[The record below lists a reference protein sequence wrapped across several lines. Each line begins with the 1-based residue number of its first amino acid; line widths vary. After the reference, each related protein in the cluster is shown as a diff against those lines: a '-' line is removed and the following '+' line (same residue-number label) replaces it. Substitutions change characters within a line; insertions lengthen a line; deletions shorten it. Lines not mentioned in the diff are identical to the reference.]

1 MKQKELKLQSPTEFL
16 RTVEGMVKYLDKECE
31 QPKSGKSVFCIAYD
45 AASEKPAVIA
55 SSGDITLLAK
65 SLAAAT
71 VINEAAFSLV
81 QQTIDLLQKAAEKAE
96 QQNTDD
102 TCAS

>member
-16 RTVEGMVKYLDKECE
+16 RTVEGMVKYLDQECE
-31 QPKSGKSVFCIAYD
+31 QPQSGKSVFCIAYD
-45 AASEKPAVIA
+45 AASEKPAVLA

-65 SLAAAT
+65 SFAAAAA
-71 VINEAAFSLV
+71 INEAAFSFLR
-81 QQTIDLLQKAAEKAE
+81 QTIGIIQKAVEKAE

>member
-16 RTVEGMVKYLDKECE
+16 RTVEGMVKYLDQECE
-31 QPKSGKSVFCIAYD
+31 QPNSGKSVFCIAYD

-65 SLAAAT
+65 SLAAAAA
-71 VINEAAFSLV
+71 INEAAFSFL
-81 QQTIDLLQKAAEKAE
+81 QQTIEIIQKAVEKAE

>member
-16 RTVEGMVKYLDKECE
+16 RTVEGMVKYLDQECE
-31 QPKSGKSVFCIAYD
+31 QPQSGKSVFCIAYD
-45 AASEKPAVIA
+45 AASEKPAILA
-55 SSGDITLLAK
+55 SSGDITPLANAF
-65 SLAAAT
+65 AAAAA
-71 VINEAAFSLV
+71 INEAAFSFLR
-81 QQTIDLLQKAAEKAE
+81 QTIGIIQKAVEKAE